1 MHKPLG
7 AGNFR
12 SESGYMH
19 GESVLH
25 FLLFSSRTKEILLL
39 FICLLLLLSSKNV
52 LIFQE
57 EICSTFSFDLIKM
70 EMRQSGNLQ
79 IK

>member
-25 FLLFSSRTKEILLL
+25 FLLFSNRTKEILL